1 MEVCA
6 VWSDDY
12 PKSDILGIHYGT
24 LTKNT
29 TTTTKKQTSKPK
41 KPKQQQQQQQRMKGW
56 VDV

>member
-29 TTTTKKQTSKPK
+29 TTTKKQTSKPK

-56 VDV
+56 VDM

>member
-29 TTTTKKQTSKPK
+29 TTTKKQTSKPK
-41 KPKQQQQQQQRMKGW
+41 KPKQQQQQQQRMKEW